1 MAVELQIITGLLGS
15 GKTSVVVHL
24 LGAPAFADRLGV
36 VIGEFADE
44 GYDASMLGDTEHTVA
59 QIAGTGNRQ
68 PEETYLPEV
77 RALLQSGIHR
87 RIILETSGVVEPWKL
102 VSALRNDEYVRKH
115 TRFGKAITVIDAGSW
130 ERHYRLFTAQMRA
143 LIGMADVVV
152 VNKTDKVH
160 PGDLDTIRT
169 EIAIIN
175 PQANVQFAYMGQV
188 SRPVV
193 LSGFREG
200 EKARIDTVTQRDGLP
215 ADFESF
221 VYRSPLL
228 CVDRVYF
235 GHRLLNLPGNV
246 ARFKGVLRC
255 WDRSY
260 AVNGLPGQLDW
271 DNIKVTGPTRIALIG
286 LNLSAHEAGIRAI
299 LDEELNRQ
307 LAEDR

>member
-24 LGAPAFADRLGV
+24 LGAPAFGDRLGV
-36 VIGEFADE
+36 IIGEFADE
-44 GYDASMLGDTEHTVA
+44 GYDASMLGETEHTVA
-59 QIAGTGNRQ
+59 QIAGTGRRE
-68 PEETYLPEV
+68 PEDTYLPEV
-77 RALLQSGIHR
+77 RALLQSGLHR

-102 VSALRNDEYVRKH
+102 VSALRNDVYVRRH
-115 TRFGKAITVIDAGSW
+115 AHFGKALTVIDAGSW
-130 ERHYRLFTAQMRA
+130 ERHYRLFTDQMKA

-160 PGDLDTIRT
+160 PGDLDTIRGEVNT
-169 EIAIIN
+169 IN
-175 PQANVQFAYMGQV
+175 PAATVQFAYMGQV

-200 EKARIDTVTQRDGLP
+200 ERARIDTISQNDSLP

-221 VYRSPLL
+221 VYRTPLL
-228 CVDRVYF
+228 CVDRVFF

-271 DNIKVTGPTRIALIG
+271 DNIKVTGATRIALIG
-286 LNLSAHEAGIRAI
+286 LNLLSNEAEIREI
-299 LDEELNRQ
+299 LDSELKRQ
-307 LAEDR
+307 LDDDR